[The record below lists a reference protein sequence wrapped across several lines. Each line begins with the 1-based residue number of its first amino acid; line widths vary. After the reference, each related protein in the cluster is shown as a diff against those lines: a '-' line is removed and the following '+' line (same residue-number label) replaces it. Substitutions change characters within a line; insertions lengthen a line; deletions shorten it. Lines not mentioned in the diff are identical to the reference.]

1 MKVIALALLL
11 IAPTVHAELVK
22 VTLVNHE
29 FEGTKQWL
37 PGTVHA
43 QEGDEIEFT
52 LINNAPSG
60 IHSFMVEGFK
70 DSKVAPKKGEK
81 SVVKVK
87 FDKAGI
93 YPFHCYLH
101 PAHVGGQ
108 VVILKK

>member
-1 MKVIALALLL
+1 MLKILVLAAVF

-43 QEGDEIEFT
+43 YEGDEVEFT
-52 LINNAPSG
+52 LVNNAPSG
-60 IHSFMVEGFK
+60 IHGFMVKGFDVK
-70 DSKVAPKKGEK
+70 AAPKKGETTK
-81 SVVKVK
+81 VKVK
-87 FDKAGI
+87 FDKAGV
-93 YPFHCYLH
+93 YPFHCHLH

-108 VVILKK
+108 I